1 MPIISQVSKDTDV
14 RNVTVVGRGESFDKA
29 AQNAAK
35 NALTEVVGTFLD
47 SKTLVNKKTVIDDGL
62 VERTKEIRVDISEY
76 SQGSIQSLKIIDAY
90 QENNLAIVIAKV
102 RVRIDDFRRYVEKL
116 SSGRT
121 DVSAGLFA
129 AMTSQ
134 LDNQLNGYNILMQ
147 DVFKPLAQGK
157 NYIIKMG
164 EPQSLTGFYGTAYC
178 TKNNYPVCD
187 EKWGGFSSFDSQTS
201 VIIPVHIRLNP
212 EFRAN
217 MLGYL
222 DNIASKRVVYRD
234 KFGTTSDN
242 RISDYI
248 RKACKH
254 FSCNRLKDHI
264 VAVYSEELGSLSI
277 YLFTGL
283 KEYVNSKYG
292 TQVYHPLIKIKADYH
307 DYCYEGMFD
316 AKRCP
321 HYYFSPYSVNFRDID
336 NHIISS
342 YTLKPHMT
350 RLYQGNKDVI
360 TFVSRGYR
368 FGPDYGMNGIGLL
381 KGLYGTTVVT
391 TNRRFWLGI
400 QPELDL
406 LKKTR
411 SISIDYLDR

>member
-1 MPIISQVSKDTDV
+1 MKNTIPIVLPVLLVFSGNACLGSILFSKVETDSKQLFNMPIISQVSKDTGV

-62 VERTKEIRVDISEY
+62 LKGQGNPCRYKRY

-187 EKWGGFSSFDSQTS
+187 EKSGGFSRFDSQTS

-212 EFRAN
+212 EFRAH
-217 MLGYL
+217 MLRYL

-234 KFGTTSDN
+234 KFGTTYDN
-242 RISDYI
+242 QISNYI
-248 RKACKH
+248 RKACRH
-254 FSCNRLKDHI
+254 FSCNRFKDHI
-264 VAVYSEELGSLSI
+264 VAIYSEELGSLSI

-292 TQVYHPLIKIKADYH
+292 RK
-307 DYCYEGMFD
+307 F
-316 AKRCP
+316 
-321 HYYFSPYSVNFRDID
+321 
-336 NHIISS
+336 II
-342 YTLKPHMT
+342 H
-350 RLYQGNKDVI
+350 
-360 TFVSRGYR
+360 
-368 FGPDYGMNGIGLL
+368 
-381 KGLYGTTVVT
+381 
-391 TNRRFWLGI
+391 
-400 QPELDL
+400 
-406 LKKTR
+406 
-411 SISIDYLDR
+411 